1 METTGVKAKIVV
13 KIMTNPAT
21 LEKLAEI
28 QDQMREL
35 CLPQDRGTVTEPYDE
50 FYKVKSEYGFIK
62 ITIPQ
67 KQRA

>member
-1 METTGVKAKIVV
+1 MVKTL
-13 KIMTNPAT
+13 TNPAT

-35 CLPQDRGTVTEPYDE
+35 CAPQNIVTAAHYDE
-50 FYKVKSEYGFIK
+50 FYKVKQEHGFIK

-67 KQRA
+67 KRYK